1 MNNKGFTM
9 IELLVMIGIVSAL
22 SSILFIDF
30 SKNNKDFSL
39 DRASQRLSQ
48 DIRRTQEMA
57 VSALVGTANT
67 KGYGIYLDKSNG
79 NNTQYRIY
87 RNENTTPAF
96 ELGTDYVMETIIM
109 EKGIQ
114 ICDIKDNTVSES
126 DNVMSISFEP
136 PDLNYIEANYYGHEA
151 EIKVCVVSDNTKYKL
166 IKVNNAGRVEMVNN

>member
-1 MNNKGFTM
+1 
-9 IELLVMIGIVSAL
+9 
-22 SSILFIDF
+22 
-30 SKNNKDFSL
+30 
-39 DRASQRLSQ
+39 
-48 DIRRTQEMA
+48 
-57 VSALVGTANT
+57 
-67 KGYGIYLDKSNG
+67 
-79 NNTQYRIY
+79 
-87 RNENTTPAF
+87 
-96 ELGTDYVMETIIM
+96 METIIM